1 MFKAEPR
8 ELLAMLRQLE
18 QASREHGRWHDALV
32 RTLVCR
38 LAPEPT
44 DLAPDGHGRCRFG
57 HWLEER
63 APAALREQIAY
74 PTIER
79 EHVRLHQV
87 AMRLLQL
94 CAGGAAISTRDYDE
108 LAASGHRL
116 RAALDALRH
125 EIQGALRST
134 DALTGAYGRVE
145 MLPELQEWCE
155 LARRGLQHCCLAFMD
170 VDRFKAINDTHGHAI
185 GDEVLS
191 AAVRYLVEHL
201 RPYDKVFRY
210 GGDEF
215 LVSLP
220 GVDLAAGERVLDRI
234 RRGLEG
240 LPLATAA
247 DGSPVQATVSFGL
260 AMLDPDAGVAESID
274 RADKALLVAKA
285 AGRNRIVCW
294 DPAVT
299 TATLPG
305 RAPTGAGRT

>member
-8 ELLAMLRQLE
+8 DLLTLLRQLE
-18 QASREHGRWHDALV
+18 QASRDHARWHEVLV

-38 LAPEPT
+38 LTPDPA
-44 DLAPDGHGRCRFG
+44 DLEPDGHGRCRFG
-57 HWLEER
+57 QWLSGR
-63 APAALREQIAY
+63 APPALREQIAF
-74 PTIER
+74 PIIER
-79 EHVRLHQV
+79 EHARLHEV
-87 AMRLLQL
+87 ARRLLQL
-94 CAGGAAISTRDYDE
+94 SAAGNAVSARDYDE
-108 LAASGHRL
+108 FAARGHRL
-116 RAALDALRH
+116 RAALDTLRH

-170 VDRFKAINDTHGHAI
+170 VDRFKSINDTHGHAI

-191 AAVRYLVEHL
+191 AAVRYLSEHL

-220 GVDLAAGERVLDRI
+220 GVDLAAGERVLERI
-234 RRGLEG
+234 RRGLDG
-240 LPLATAA
+240 RPLATAA
-247 DGSPVQATVSFGL
+247 DGDAVQATVSFGL

-274 RADKALLVAKA
+274 RADKALLVAKT

-299 TATLPG
+299 TGTLP
-305 RAPTGAGRT
+305 RNAPTGAAGT